1 MIIPIKGFVLS
12 ILEEKELPKMT
23 VSKQQKKSY
32 NEITGKSLNTDNQK
46 GIPPENNGK
55 LQEILY
61 KSRQPKEAKP
71 SRSLIQDK
79 INEGKIAEAQIK
91 NQGQ

>member
-1 MIIPIKGFVLS
+1 MKLPIKAFILS

-23 VSKQQKKSY
+23 ATIQQSKPY
-32 NEITGKSLNTDNQK
+32 NKLVGKTNESK

-61 KSRQPKEAKP
+61 KSRQPEPAKP

-79 INEGKIAEAQIK
+79 INEAKIIEAKIK
-91 NQGQ
+91 SQGQ

>member
-1 MIIPIKGFVLS
+1 MKIPIKGFILS

-23 VSKQQKKSY
+23 ATKQQSKPY
-32 NEITGKSLNTDNQK
+32 NKLVGKTNESK

-61 KSRQPKEAKP
+61 KSRQPIDSKP

-79 INEGKIAEAQIK
+79 INEGKIAAAQIK

>member
-1 MIIPIKGFVLS
+1 MKIPIKDFVLS

-23 VSKQQKKSY
+23 ATKQQSKPY
-32 NEITGKSLNTDNQK
+32 NELVGKTNNSK

-55 LQEILY
+55 LQEVLY
-61 KSRQPKEAKP
+61 KSRQPEPTKP

-79 INEGKIAEAQIK
+79 INEGKIVAAQIK
-91 NQGQ
+91 SQGQ

>member
-1 MIIPIKGFVLS
+1 MKIPIKAFVLS

-23 VSKQQKKSY
+23 VTKQRSKPY
-32 NEITGKSLNTDNQK
+32 NELVGKTNKSK

-55 LQEILY
+55 LQEFLY
-61 KSRQPKEAKP
+61 KSRQPGPTKH

-79 INEGKIAEAQIK
+79 INEGKIAVAQIK
-91 NQGQ
+91 SQGQ